1 MFADAL
7 RRSCRGVLHS
17 VLFVLGT
24 VVLGAIWLLF
34 NLLVIA
40 PLYVAALIKDEIR
53 ELSRRAGGA

>member
-40 PLYVAALIKDEIR
+40 PLYVAE
-53 ELSRRAGGA
+53 RAWRGWCMMR